1 MPSQSRRYSSPY
13 GMADPALETSW
24 DWVLAYGLLVILI
37 GVFALLNPIATGFAT
52 GVFLAVALLIYGI
65 LAIAAGL
72 SSLSRRARWI
82 EILLGVLSLVAAAIT
97 FFNPFAGALTL
108 VALIGAWLLIIG
120 VFEIVGAFQSAHDRG
135 WRLLLG
141 VLDTVLGGLLLFSD
155 PATGLAFLAL
165 AVGLSFLLR
174 GTFLIILAMGLRRI
188 GKL

>member
-1 MPSQSRRYSSPY
+1 MMIAVAGPP
-13 GMADPALETSW
+13 
-24 DWVLAYGLLVILI
+24 LAE
-37 GVFALLNPIATGFAT
+37 FALKFGAPEF
-52 GVFLAVALLIYGI
+52 F
-65 LAIAAGL
+65 
-72 SSLSRRARWI
+72 SLM
-82 EILLGVLSLVAAAIT
+82 LMSLVAAAIT
-97 FFNPFAGALTL
+97 FFKPFAGALTL